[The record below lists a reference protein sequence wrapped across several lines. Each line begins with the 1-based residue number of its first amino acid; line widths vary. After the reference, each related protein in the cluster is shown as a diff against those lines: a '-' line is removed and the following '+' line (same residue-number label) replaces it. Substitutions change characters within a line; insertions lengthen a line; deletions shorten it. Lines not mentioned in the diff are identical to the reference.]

1 MLVSA
6 YTNPF
11 THAAAD
17 GADSLKESLCTLL
30 GLGALYYAQT
40 SAEGVGAI
48 PDADEGRVTLE
59 RCKGMVEGTYKLCRL
74 IQESV
79 SVELIFV
86 I

>member
-11 THAAAD
+11 AHAAAD

-30 GLGALYYAQT
+30 GLGALYYAQA
-40 SAEGVGAI
+40 SGECVDAI
-48 PDADEGRVTLE
+48 PDDEGRVTLE

-79 SVELIFV
+79 SVELIFG